1 MKSHNIAPACPEL
14 NPEQLEKKA
23 KRLAKSHNVTIAA
36 GNAVVLFTM
45 FVLEE
50 ILEQLLLDPIT
61 NLTSILALA
70 DIIANLNASINLD
83 P

>member
-1 MKSHNIAPACPEL
+1 MKPHNTAPACPTL

-23 KRLAKSHNVTIAA
+23 RRLAKSPNVTIAA
-36 GNAVVLFTM
+36 GNAVVLFTL

-61 NLTSILALA
+61 NLTNILALA
-70 DIIANLNASINLD
+70 NIIANLNNSINLD

>member
-1 MKSHNIAPACPEL
+1 MNSHTIAPTCLSL

-23 KRLAKSHNVTIAA
+23 RRLAKSPNVTIAA

-50 ILEQLLLDPIT
+50 ILEKLLLDPIT

-70 DIIANLNASINLD
+70 DIIANLNSSINLD